1 MTNISKTIVFFGT
14 EEFSLAT
21 LQALISSGYPIGA
34 VVTKPDSK
42 KGRGH
47 KLSTPVV
54 KKLALEH
61 NIPVLQ
67 PDKLSDINEEIKAMG
82 DVVGVLVSYGKIIPQ
97 STLDLFS
104 PGIINIHP
112 SLLPKYRGP
121 SPIESAIKDGE
132 LETGVSI
139 MKLSQDMDAG
149 GVYKQVMFPLE
160 FNETGPDLYNTL
172 AALGASEIVALLPAI
187 LDGSLAPVEQ
197 NELKATYT
205 HLLSKQDAWIKLDQ
219 MSAEEAERT
228 VRAYLEFPRTKLSV
242 FEHDIIVTSAHV
254 SNEQKTPLD
263 FICRD
268 GAYLSVDELIA
279 PSGKYMTAQDFLNG
293 YTAG

>member
-187 LDGSLAPVEQ
+187 LDGSL
-197 NELKATYT
+197 
-205 HLLSKQDAWIKLDQ
+205 LSKQDAWIKLDQ